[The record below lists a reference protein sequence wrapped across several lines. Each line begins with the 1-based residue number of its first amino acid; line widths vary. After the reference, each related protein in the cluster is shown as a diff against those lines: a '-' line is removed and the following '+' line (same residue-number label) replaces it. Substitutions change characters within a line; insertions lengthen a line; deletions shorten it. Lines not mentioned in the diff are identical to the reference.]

1 MNNYEKHARQEFKA
15 AGWTDENGAFKDVMQ
30 ESICNHILELLEV
43 FDDEGHSGSS
53 AYYTIDL
60 FKTLASFKPIAPLT
74 GEEWEWNDVA
84 EQSGGTLWQNK
95 RCSHVFKDDN
105 GAYDSEGI
113 IFYEVLQDENGQDY
127 KSYFTSIDSR
137 VPVKFPYTPERQYK
151 RVA

>member
-1 MNNYEKHARQEFKA
+1 
-15 AGWTDENGAFKDVMQ
+15 
-30 ESICNHILELLEV
+30 
-43 FDDEGHSGSS
+43 
-53 AYYTIDL
+53 
-60 FKTLASFKPIAPLT
+60 LASFKPIAPLT